1 MEPMKIMPMAGHAD
15 FKTTRRYIDLA
26 GVVFSDE
33 VAKLSK
39 WYGASSGTKNGY
51 QVGAETA
58 QSLIE
63 SGIEPVSD

>member
-39 WYGASSGTKNGY
+39 WYGVASGTKNRY
-51 QVGAETA
+51 EVAPDAA
-58 QSLIE
+58 QSPIASAVE
-63 SGIEPVSD
+63 RDSD